1 MKEISLCNPGP
12 HSEFNQ
18 MINKQN
24 LNYSDD
30 TPLLQKVPIQ
40 QGTASA
46 NLNALSTLCFPS
58 SLCKKKKYLH
68 QYLLNFKLPHHPPQ
82 KHTRPHNLQSKNTF
96 LKVHIVIIANASHG
110 DEGVCTCTMY
120 EYKHSQFLCRCHISI
135 AACFV
140 YVIRVVL
147 FGTTFSSCAGVK
159 DLQKGVTGGN

>member
-68 QYLLNFKLPHHPPQ
+68 
-82 KHTRPHNLQSKNTF
+82 
-96 LKVHIVIIANASHG
+96 
-110 DEGVCTCTMY
+110 
-120 EYKHSQFLCRCHISI
+120 
-135 AACFV
+135 
-140 YVIRVVL
+140 
-147 FGTTFSSCAGVK
+147 
-159 DLQKGVTGGN
+159 